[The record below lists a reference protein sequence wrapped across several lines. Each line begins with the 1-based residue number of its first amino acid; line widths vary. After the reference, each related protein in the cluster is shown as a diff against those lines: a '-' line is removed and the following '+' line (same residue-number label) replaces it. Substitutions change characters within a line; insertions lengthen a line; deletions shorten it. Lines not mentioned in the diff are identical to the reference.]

1 MVLKCAVTGCNAEE
15 SCLARE
21 EDPPCQSDITTEKLP
36 PLSDSTVVYYYIY
49 GSVLAGLHRSGQDDR
64 CALASEVFKEIRERY
79 YDTSN
84 EFTRTVL
91 GIVSASENICGITPG
106 QVFSTPVPT
115 RDYISTPT
123 PPQPTETPPLVIPTF
138 TPTP

>member
-1 MVLKCAVTGCNAEE
+1 MVLKCAVTGCSAEE

-21 EDPPCQSDITTEKLP
+21 EDPCERDITTSKL

-49 GSVLAGLHRSGQDDR
+49 GSVLAGLHRPGQDNR
-64 CALASEVFKEIRERY
+64 CAIASEVFKEIREVY
-79 YDTSN
+79 YDTEN

-91 GIVSASENICGITPG
+91 GIVSASESICGITPG

-115 RDYISTPT
+115 RDLISSPT
-123 PPQPTETPPLVIPTF
+123 PQPTETPFFIPTF